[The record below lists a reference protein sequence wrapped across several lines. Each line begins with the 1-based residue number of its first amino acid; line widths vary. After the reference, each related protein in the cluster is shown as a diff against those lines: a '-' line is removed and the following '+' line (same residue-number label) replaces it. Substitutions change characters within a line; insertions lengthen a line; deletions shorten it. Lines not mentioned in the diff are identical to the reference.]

1 LRIVCGLVKNSGGL
15 ASAVA
20 RPRKGKHFGERI
32 TVGEE
37 SRDGL
42 TCITHLY
49 VLWGY
54 YYAL

>member
-1 LRIVCGLVKNSGGL
+1 VRAGTIYLRIVCGLVKNSGGL

-37 SRDGL
+37 SRDG
-42 TCITHLY
+42 
-49 VLWGY
+49 
-54 YYAL
+54 